1 MPCGGTR
8 PGEEVRDD
16 PHSDNRSG
24 SNRCGVAPTA
34 APLRSQD
41 GSELSGTGLYTA
53 HVVGRVV
60 LPPLLGQRG
69 LRFGPSPTGLRLYTV
84 PGRALHGASWSVA
97 LRSAFLYVARDLG
110 CCDHTTLGAPGTL
123 RTGQPTTFPP
133 RARRT
138 GFSHRFGAPTTSPCG
153 APALYWPWPRY
164 SFISHS
170 RLARPS
176 HYPVCVARDLG
187 GCEHDYPRWGG
198 HNPSIDSLQ
207 LLHVLGS
214 SASLI
219 GSEFPPTRLRPFAL
233 SSPDAAGVVLCTPGP
248 LACQSCT

>member
-24 SNRCGVAPTA
+24 SKRCGVAPTA

-110 CCDHTTLGAPGTL
+110 LRPYYPRRAGHTTD
-123 RTGQPTTFPP
+123 RT
-133 RARRT
+133 A
-138 GFSHRFGAPTTSPCG
+138 
-153 APALYWPWPRY
+153 Y
-164 SFISHS
+164 
-170 RLARPS
+170 
-176 HYPVCVARDLG
+176 
-187 GCEHDYPRWGG
+187 
-198 HNPSIDSLQ
+198 N
-207 LLHVLGS
+207 
-214 SASLI
+214 
-219 GSEFPPTRLRPFAL
+219 FPPTCSAHRLL
-233 SSPDAAGVVLCTPGP
+233 S
-248 LACQSCT
+248 